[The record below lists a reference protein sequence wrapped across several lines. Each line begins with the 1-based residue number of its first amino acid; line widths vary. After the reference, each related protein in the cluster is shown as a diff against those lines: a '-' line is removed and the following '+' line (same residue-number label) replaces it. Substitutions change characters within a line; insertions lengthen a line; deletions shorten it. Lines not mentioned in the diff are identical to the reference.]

1 MSSTINASTASGG
14 GIVTAADA
22 SGILQLQ
29 TGGTTAVTIDASQNV
44 GIGTS
49 SPAGKLDVAGTL
61 IAQNIFVGSS
71 TASAGTIGASSVS
84 GAAIAM
90 YGSTASPSN
99 TFTFNTPAGEQAR
112 IDNSGVKSRQIF
124 AVGTNYNS
132 ESNIDVTPSATTFAN
147 GGFFDMA
154 TYSGMVVVNN
164 YTSGGVSIWLCGQGV
179 VSQVSSVGGGAGMS
193 VSYNPGIN
201 GYTIQNNTGAT
212 VTIGIFKVRTRPGA

>member
-1 MSSTINASTASGG
+1 MATTINAAASAGLVTTADTSQ
-14 GIVTAADA
+14 
-22 SGILQLQ
+22 ILQLQ

-61 IAQNIFVGSS
+61 IARNIFVGAS
-71 TASAGTIGASSVS
+71 TASAGTVGASSVS
-84 GAAIAM
+84 GAAILL

-99 TFTFNTPAGEQAR
+99 TFIFNTPAGEQAR
-112 IDNSGVKSRQIF
+112 IDNSGVKSRQIL
-124 AVGTNYNS
+124 AVGTNYNG
-132 ESNIDVTPSATTFAN
+132 ESNIDVTPSAATFAN

-154 TYSGMVVVNN
+154 AYSGMVVVNN
-164 YTSGGVSIWLCGQGV
+164 YTSGGVSIWLCGSGQ

-193 VSYNPGIN
+193 YSYNSGIN